1 MADASSVFL
10 NVKLSQT
17 RPLGHIAKM
26 AITSP
31 HLSRHTLSWEVEV
44 PPIKRWSLFHRTW
57 SLNVEI
63 GLDLD
68 EETGEFTA
76 DRDWPLRPC
85 CLSLGLEP

>member
-1 MADASSVFL
+1 M
-10 NVKLSQT
+10 
-17 RPLGHIAKM
+17 
-26 AITSP
+26 P
-31 HLSRHTLSWEVEV
+31 HLFFKCENFHKLGPWVILQKWPSLPHICLGTPFRWEVEV

-68 EETGEFTA
+68 EEIGEFTA
-76 DRDWPLRPC
+76 DRDWHLRPC